1 MKLLSRINCLT
12 KSILWN
18 NVEILWNHWAEQT
31 PDLSW
36 SYIFIKQ
43 SKLLI
48 KVDLI
53 KSTSRVNC
61 LSTLILWIIEQNKL
75 LIQSWSYVIIEQSQL
90 LINVYLM
97 KESSRVNCCFK
108 VDLMKSF
115 CRVKCRSMLI
125 LWNHQPVSTADQSW
139 SNKIIEQSKLLIKD
153 DHTKA
158 VRRVHR
164 WFKVYLKNDWEE

>member
-1 MKLLSRINCLT
+1 MQTPDLSCSHIFYKQSKLLIKVDLIKSTSRVNCWFKVDLMKSLSRVNCRSISSRVNMLIKVDLMKLLSRINCLT

-18 NVEILWNHWAEQT
+18 NVEILWNHWAVQT
-31 PDLSW
+31 PDLSC
-36 SYIFIKQ
+36 SHIFYKQ

-97 KESSRVNCCFK
+97 KESSRINCCFK
-108 VDLMKSF
+108 VDLMK
-115 CRVKCRSMLI
+115 
-125 LWNHQPVSTADQSW
+125 
-139 SNKIIEQSKLLIKD
+139 
-153 DHTKA
+153 
-158 VRRVHR
+158 
-164 WFKVYLKNDWEE
+164 

>member
-1 MKLLSRINCLT
+1 MIKVDLISSLSRLNCLT

-48 KVDLI
+48 KVDLL

-97 KESSRVNCCFK
+97 KELSRINCCFEVDLMRPLSRVNCWFK
-108 VDLMKSF
+108 
-115 CRVKCRSMLI
+115 LI
-125 LWNHQPVSTADQSW
+125 LWIH
-139 SNKIIEQSKLLIKD
+139 
-153 DHTKA
+153 
-158 VRRVHR
+158 
-164 WFKVYLKNDWEE
+164 